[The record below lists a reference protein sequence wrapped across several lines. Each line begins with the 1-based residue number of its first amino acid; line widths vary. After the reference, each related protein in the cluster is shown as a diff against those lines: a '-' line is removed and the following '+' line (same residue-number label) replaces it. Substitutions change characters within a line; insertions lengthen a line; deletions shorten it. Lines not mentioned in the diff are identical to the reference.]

1 MVQPIDVGELN
12 AQHALMLSA
21 LAMVEAYKRHDYM
34 MPAVADVSEQFPD
47 VDSNYLIAIWI
58 GVSAQN
64 RSRPDDQRDA
74 ARYQWLRN
82 RDLETVAEGGVF
94 IGVTPENVV
103 INGDDAD
110 AYIDARMRWR

>member
-1 MVQPIDVGELN
+1 MVKPIKVGELH

-34 MPAVADVSEQFPD
+34 MPAVADVQERFPD
-47 VDSNYLIAIWI
+47 VDPNYLIAIWI

-64 RSRPDDQRDA
+64 KSGPGDQRDA
-74 ARYQWLRN
+74 ARYRWLRN

-103 INGDDAD
+103 INGEDAD